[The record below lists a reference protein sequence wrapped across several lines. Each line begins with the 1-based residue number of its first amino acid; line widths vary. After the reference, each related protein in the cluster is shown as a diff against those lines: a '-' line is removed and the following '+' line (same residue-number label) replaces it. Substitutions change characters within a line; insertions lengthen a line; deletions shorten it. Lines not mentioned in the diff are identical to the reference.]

1 VQLASVKR
9 MKKRARQI
17 LEDLRRIN
25 HLLRP
30 AEVREILDGNEQIIS
45 LLNEMLQGSGNDF
58 EKPGSGKRSLGGRNL
73 KL

>member
-1 VQLASVKR
+1 MQLASVKR

-45 LLNEMLQGSGNDF
+45 LLNELQGSGNDF